1 MTFLLL
7 YTTHPPIHY
16 ASNCFRIQ
24 SLQTLLTSNVRLCC
38 ALRTCSVMIMEDH
51 SEDEEELIDTGGTD
65 LAITKN
71 KADWLYDQ
79 AGELI
84 DEDQEQLT
92 VELYRHLLSDKVHS
106 IIQEVLEENRIQYKL
121 QDFQLLTL
129 HSLGSLRNVILVC
142 PTGCGKMLCSYLGT
156 LVLRKVFGK
165 VKGVGLGNQP
175 LSALIEEKLN
185 LQ

>member
-1 MTFLLL
+1 
-7 YTTHPPIHY
+7 
-16 ASNCFRIQ
+16 
-24 SLQTLLTSNVRLCC
+24 
-38 ALRTCSVMIMEDH
+38 MEDH
-51 SEDEEELIDTGGTD
+51 SEDEEELVDTGGTG
-65 LAITKN
+65 LSITKN

-175 LSALIEEKLN
+175 LSALMEEKLKSPVIKTG
-185 LQ
+185 LIWMKGPSASVLHRSSTCE

>member
-1 MTFLLL
+1 
-7 YTTHPPIHY
+7 
-16 ASNCFRIQ
+16 
-24 SLQTLLTSNVRLCC
+24 
-38 ALRTCSVMIMEDH
+38 MIMEDH

-106 IIQEVLEENRIQYKL
+106 IIQEVLEENRIQYK
-121 QDFQLLTL
+121 
-129 HSLGSLRNVILVC
+129 
-142 PTGCGKMLCSYLGT
+142 
-156 LVLRKVFGK
+156 
-165 VKGVGLGNQP
+165 
-175 LSALIEEKLN
+175 
-185 LQ
+185 